1 LSGGAKSSYIDIS
14 IGCKVKSNRIQKTK
28 SDMVDRPAKG
38 RAHRVPTT
46 APLDL
51 GAPTA
56 ARQKA
61 PSVDAIH
68 QRVVLAIVEH
78 RLPPGTKL
86 GEEKLAKVFGVSRTQ
101 IRQVIERLAHDSIVT
116 VQPNRGA
123 FVSSP
128 SVDEA
133 REVFAAR
140 RLIEPDL
147 VRHATAKA
155 TAADIQRLRDHVAQE
170 SAARAANEKRAI
182 IRLSGE
188 FHQIIADIAG
198 NRFLAR
204 TMRELETLTCL
215 VIILYDAP
223 NVPACPYHE
232 HSDLVDAIEARK
244 ADRAAALMVEHL
256 RHVEASLDFE
266 RGDDGEVDFEAV
278 FGPA

>member
-1 LSGGAKSSYIDIS
+1 MTPAPSSD
-14 IGCKVKSNRIQKTK
+14 
-28 SDMVDRPAKG
+28 
-38 RAHRVPTT
+38 
-46 APLDL
+46 
-51 GAPTA
+51 A
-56 ARQKA
+56 ALAIRKRS

-68 QRVVLAIVEH
+68 QRVLLAIVEH

-86 GEEKLAKVFGVSRTQ
+86 GEERLAKVFGVSRTQ
-101 IRQVIERLAHDSIVT
+101 IRQVLERLAHDSIVT
-116 VQPNRGA
+116 VHANRGA

-128 SVDEA
+128 SVEEA

-147 VRHATAKA
+147 IRQAAQRATPG
-155 TAADIQRLRDHVAQE
+155 DIKRLRDHVALE
-170 SAARAANEKRAI
+170 SAARSANEKRSI

-188 FHQIIADIAG
+188 FHQIIADVAG

-232 HSDLVDAIEARK
+232 HSGLIDAIEARD
-244 ADRAAALMVEHL
+244 ADRAAALMVDHL
-256 RHVEASLDFE
+256 QHVEASLDFE
-266 RGDDGEVDFEAV
+266 RNADGEVDFEAV
-278 FGPA
+278 FS